1 MEFVFVRKIDEL
13 GRVVL
18 PRDIRNN
25 LKLKMGDEIDVSVVD
40 GAVIL
45 KKTKK
50 EETKECLV

>member
-25 LKLKMGDEIDVSVVD
+25 LKLKKGDEIDVSVVD

-45 KKTKK
+45 KKAKK